1 MYQDHIKRVKLT
13 TLRAIPIETVD
24 VSREIVEATT
34 GEDPRASV
42 EVDVNEAVKD
52 RRCHDVAGV
61 ARAGVA
67 VLRAVVFRA
76 QAASTPTGTESAD
89 ATSIH
94 A

>member
-1 MYQDHIKRVKLT
+1 MT
-13 TLRAIPIETVD
+13 TRTAIPVETVD
-24 VSREIVEATT
+24 VRREVVDATT

-76 QAASTPTGTESAD
+76 QAANTPHRHRVS
-89 ATSIH
+89 
-94 A
+94 